1 MVSNQSIG
9 SGMKNNFEHTFLK
22 LIKILKV
29 SVTKTSALQ
38 YLQSHPYTGSLL
50 AYVETLDHF
59 KIENA
64 GIRVDRNRFSDL
76 PTPFVAYLNQY
87 GGTFALVKNKTDTE
101 VEWLDTQIGWKISS
115 SDEFLKN
122 WDGVALL
129 TELNPDSGEKDY
141 SEKLKQE
148 RLKEARTPLAMGLL
162 VILTIVISFPLLQKT
177 NLTPL
182 LLLKLTGIVTSTLL
196 LVRSIGI
203 NSEWINKIC
212 NNGPKMNCQSL
223 LDSPAAQITSWLGWA
238 DLGFIYFLGSYLA
251 MLVASHD
258 LNTFFSLQSL
268 FSVASVGFA
277 LYSIGYQKYKA
288 KMWCTLCLVVV
299 AVFSIELVYLLMSGS
314 LMFDFNLVVVL
325 KILTVF
331 FLPIAVLLIY
341 KPVATKANEQKY
353 LHRKINQIYATPGYL
368 ELLFNKQPTM
378 PPLPEEIKLIAMGNP
393 DAPHEITLVSN
404 PLCSPCAA
412 MHKRIEA
419 LLEENQNVKCSVI
432 FLSGIDN
439 AGGQFVRKLFSLPV
453 QLREEAMSRWY
464 HQNDKNFD
472 QWNEPYSMYAET
484 DSATDLQKKHNEWIN
499 RAEVKGTPTL
509 YLNGRQLPAD
519 LNVNELAKMLQFLS
533 NSKELAS

>member
-1 MVSNQSIG
+1 
-9 SGMKNNFEHTFLK
+9 MKNNFEHTFLQ

-50 AYVETLDHF
+50 AYVETLDQF

-64 GIRVDRNRFSDL
+64 GIRIDRNRFSEL
-76 PTPFVAYLNQY
+76 PTPFVAYLNQF

-101 VEWLDTQIGWKISS
+101 VEWLDTQKGWIKSP
-115 SDEFLKN
+115 SDEFLKK

-129 TELNPDSGEKDY
+129 AELSSASGEKNY
-141 SEKLKQE
+141 NEKLQQE
-148 RLKEARTPLAMGLL
+148 RLKEVRIPLAIGLL
-162 VILTIVISFPLLQKT
+162 AVLTIVISFSLILSINLIPLF
-177 NLTPL
+177 
-182 LLLKLTGIVTSTLL
+182 LLKLTGIVATTLL
-196 LVRSIGI
+196 LVRSIEI
-203 NSEWINKIC
+203 NSEWVNKIC
-212 NNGPKMNCQSL
+212 NNGPKMNCQSV
-223 LDSPAAQITSWLGWA
+223 LDSPAAQITSWLGWS

-251 MLVASHD
+251 MLVASQD
-258 LNTFFSLQSL
+258 LNTFYSLQSL
-268 FSVASVGFA
+268 FSIASVGFA
-277 LYSIGYQKYKA
+277 LYSIGYQKYRA

-299 AVFSIELVYLLMSGS
+299 AVFLLELAYLLMSGS

-331 FLPIAVLLIY
+331 FLPIAILLIY

-353 LHRKINQIYATPGYL
+353 LQQKINRIYATPGYL
-368 ELLFNKQPTM
+368 ELLFNNQVTM
-378 PPLPEEIKLIAMGNP
+378 PPLANEMELVVMGNF
-393 DAPHEITLVSN
+393 DAPHEIIIVSN

-412 MHKRIEA
+412 MHKRLET
-419 LLEENQNVKCSVI
+419 LLEENPNVKCKVV

-439 AGGQFVRKLFSLPV
+439 AGGRFVRKLFSLPV

-464 HQNDKNFD
+464 NRNDKNFD
-472 QWNEPYSMYAET
+472 QWNEPYLMYAET
-484 DSATDLQKKHNEWIN
+484 DIATDLQKKHNEWIH

-509 YLNGRQLPAD
+509 YLNGKQLPTD

-533 NSKELAS
+533 NKIELAS